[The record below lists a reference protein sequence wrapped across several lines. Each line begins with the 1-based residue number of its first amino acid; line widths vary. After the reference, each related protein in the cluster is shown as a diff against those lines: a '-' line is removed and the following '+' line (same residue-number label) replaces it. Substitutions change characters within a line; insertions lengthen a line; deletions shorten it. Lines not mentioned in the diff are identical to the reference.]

1 MNIIITTMNYPVSAL
16 FISALLLISP
26 QSLFAAEVGAPAPVC
41 SLSEI
46 GGDTPIYDTSQF
58 RGKVVYLDFWAS
70 WCVPCAKS
78 FPFMNQ
84 LHNDLKD
91 KGLQL
96 IGVNLDENPADAK
109 AFLEKYTVG
118 FTLTADR
125 NGQCASKFEV
135 KGMPTSYLIG
145 QDGTVRHVHQGF
157 RSGETKELYQ
167 LVEQL
172 LAEKPASS
180 K

>member
-1 MNIIITTMNYPVSAL
+1 MNRSVAAFL
-16 FISALLLISP
+16 ASALLCLSSRTP
-26 QSLFAAEVGAPAPVC
+26 LAADTGQPAPVC

-46 GGDTPIYDTSQF
+46 GADAPAYDTGQY

-84 LHNDLKD
+84 LHTELKD

-109 AFLEKYTVG
+109 AFLEKYPVD
-118 FTLTADR
+118 FTLAADR
-125 NGQCASKFEV
+125 SGECAKKFEV

-145 QDGTVRHVHQGF
+145 RDGTVRHVHQGF
-157 RSGETKELYQ
+157 RGGETKELYR

-172 LAEKPASS
+172 LAEPTSDAK
-180 K
+180 

>member
-1 MNIIITTMNYPVSAL
+1 MKRSVAAFFASVLLCL
-16 FISALLLISP
+16 FSRTLL
-26 QSLFAAEVGAPAPVC
+26 AADAGQPAPVC

-46 GGDTPIYDTSQF
+46 GGDAPAYDTGRF

-84 LHNDLKD
+84 LHNELKD

-96 IGVNLDENPADAK
+96 IGVNLDENPADAR
-109 AFLEKYTVG
+109 AFLEKYPVD
-118 FTLTADR
+118 FMLAADR
-125 NGQCASKFEV
+125 DGECAKKFEV

-145 QDGTVRHVHQGF
+145 RDGTVRHVHQGF
-157 RSGETKELYQ
+157 RGGETKELYQ
-167 LVEQL
+167 WVEQL
-172 LAEKPASS
+172 LAENPPGS